1 MGTSTDVVDGMATA
15 AICKTGAT
23 VVVAGAG
30 VATATATAA
39 EVEAEVAAP
48 PPKSDLGT
56 AVHRFPLR
64 VVINPAGRDM
74 VKVRATQS
82 LDQKGRRK

>member
-1 MGTSTDVVDGMATA
+1 MATS
-15 AICKTGAT
+15 AICKTGVT
-23 VVVAGAG
+23 VVVAGAGAG
-30 VATATATAA
+30 VATATAA
-39 EVEAEVAAP
+39 AAP

-74 VKVRATQS
+74 VKIRATQS
-82 LDQKGRRK
+82 LEEEENEEGM